1 LREEVHTMINLL
13 SDTQTKPTAEMREAM
28 MRAEV
33 GDEQAGTDPT
43 VNALLEQTAALLG
56 KEAALFLPTG
66 TMCNLVAVKTH
77 TQPGQTIL
85 VDRLAHVMRME
96 SGGAALA
103 SGAVIETLPSEHGQ
117 FTAQAVLEALWPA
130 SNYTPPA
137 VLVCVE
143 QTHNFA
149 GGTVWTLDELTAV
162 SNAAREHAMAV
173 HMDGARLMNAVVAT
187 GTPAADFG
195 AACDS
200 VWLDFTKGLGAP
212 MGAVL
217 AGSDKFIERARR
229 YKHLFGGAMRQAGIA
244 AAGCIY
250 ALEHHVER
258 LQDDHDNMA
267 LLAEGL
273 RQIDG
278 LDIPDRVDTNI
289 LFFGVSAEEVGA
301 AGFEAGMR
309 ERGVL
314 IVRIGERLRAV
325 THLDVS
331 RDEVESAVR
340 AAQLVMGET

>member
-1 LREEVHTMINLL
+1 MINLS
-13 SDTQTKPTAEMREAM
+13 SDTQTKPSPAMREAM
-28 MRAEV
+28 MQAEV

-43 VNALLEQTAALLG
+43 VNALLEQTAHLLG

-85 VDRLAHVMRME
+85 VDRLGHILRME
-96 SGGAALA
+96 TGGAALA
-103 SGAVIETLPSEHGQ
+103 SGVIVETLPSAHGQ
-117 FTAQAVLEALWPA
+117 FTPQAVQDALWPA
-130 SNYTPPA
+130 SNYAPPVA
-137 VLVCVE
+137 LVCVE

-162 SNAAREHAMAV
+162 ADVARENGLLL

-187 GTPAADFG
+187 GTPAEAFS
-195 AACDS
+195 AVCDS

-217 AGSDKFIERARR
+217 AGSRDFIERARR
-229 YKHLFGGAMRQAGIA
+229 YKHAFGGAMRQAGIA

-250 ALEHHVER
+250 SLDHHVSR
-258 LQDDHDNMA
+258 LQEDHDNMQI
-267 LLAEGL
+267 LADGL
-273 RQIDG
+273 RSIPG
-278 LDIPDRVDTNI
+278 LDVPERVDTNI
-289 LFFGVSAEEVGA
+289 LFFGLSSAGMDA
-301 AGFEAGMR
+301 ATFEAGMR

-314 IVRIGERLRAV
+314 MVRIGDSLRVV

-331 RDEVESAVR
+331 RSEVEAAIR
-340 AAQLVMGET
+340 AAQMVMAAAP